1 MFIYLIFLSAW
12 QECYDENSGYIY
24 YWNVETNAVTW
35 EMPPEYQAYIAS
47 ATSMQA
53 QHWMMDQSV
62 GMVSVMPT
70 QHQMMGHA
78 AMSKPYLYSHFEQ
91 HSLSNKNWYHR
102 MFNCDSA

>member
-1 MFIYLIFLSAW
+1 VFVYLIFLSAW

-53 QHWMMDQSV
+53 QHWMMEQSM
-62 GMVSVMPT
+62 GMVPVMPA
-70 QHQMMGHA
+70 QHQMGHA
-78 AMSKPYLYSHFEQ
+78 AMSKCYLDSHFEQ
-91 HSLSNKNWYHR
+91 HSSTNTNLYLRTFKY
-102 MFNCDSA
+102 DSG

>member
-53 QHWMMDQSV
+53 QHWMMEQSM
-62 GMVSVMPT
+62 GMVPVMPA

-78 AMSKPYLYSHFEQ
+78 AMSKPYLHSRFEQ
-91 HSLSNKNWYHR
+91 HSLTNKNL
-102 MFNCDSA
+102 